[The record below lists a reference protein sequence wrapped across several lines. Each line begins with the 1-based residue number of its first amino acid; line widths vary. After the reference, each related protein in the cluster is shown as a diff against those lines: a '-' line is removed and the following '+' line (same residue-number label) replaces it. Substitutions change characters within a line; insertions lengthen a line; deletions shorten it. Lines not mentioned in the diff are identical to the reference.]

1 MPHAPPTGAPCPP
14 NRRWLRFSLR
24 TFLIV
29 TLVLSVVLGLYGRAW
44 LKAYRDSQPPTL
56 YELAQ
61 IAKRHGIPM
70 PPKGAKLVLALN
82 TSWREDTLQPVYTP
96 AFLLRENADGS
107 VVLLRGADEEQ
118 LHPKTSASGGPL
130 YRPFS

>member
-70 PPKGAKLVLALN
+70 PPPGAKLVLALN
-82 TSWREDTLQPVYTP
+82 PGWDDGSVLPVYTP
-96 AFLLRENADGS
+96 AFLLRDPGDGTAL
-107 VVLLRGADEEQ
+107 LLRGWKEQ
-118 LHPKTSASGGPL
+118 QQGPQGL
-130 YRPFS
+130 